1 MNERIEEIVQ
11 RWGSAKTLEEAAD
24 IIRRSIGRL
33 DRGSLE
39 QIRRLVAEV
48 AIEVL
53 VIVLSNR
60 DGTANVNHAGLLLTM
75 HQSQRLDAWLEDQIR
90 TGSALGLNEEQWK
103 ALLREVGGKTNHRD
117 ADALLGRVLQ
127 SSEDA
132 IPVDWQAQMDHEWR
146 QVHIN
151 MGPGGGGS
159 YNRQHLAMGRFS
171 MHANPHKTT
180 STLLPS

>member
-11 RWGSAKTLEEAAD
+11 RWGSAKSLEEAAE
-24 IIRRSIGRL
+24 ILRRSVMRL
-33 DRGSLE
+33 DRSSME
-39 QIRRLVAEV
+39 QIRRLIAEI

-53 VIVLSNR
+53 VIVLSKKE
-60 DGTANVNHAGLLLTM
+60 GTANVNHAGLLLTM
-75 HQSQRLDAWLEDQIR
+75 HQSQRLDAWLEDQVR
-90 TGSALGLNEEQWK
+90 TGKALGLNEEQWK

-132 IPVDWQAQMDHEWR
+132 IPVDWQAQMDQEWR

-171 MHANPHKTT
+171 MHTNPHKAT